1 MDLVDRKDFCALIV
15 NFYVNVELFRNLPLD
30 NEPEDYQK
38 ILNEVNSNYDI
49 SNLNKLLY
57 LSQD

>member
-1 MDLVDRKDFCALIV
+1 LSDEKLNKEDQDIFKEFAMDLVDRKDFCALIV

-38 ILNEVNSNYDI
+38 ILMR
-49 SNLNKLLY
+49 
-57 LSQD
+57 